1 MILLDTHVL
10 IWAVA
15 EPKKLSRAAT
25 AAIMKARAD
34 DGVAIAA
41 VSLWEIA
48 ILVARRRIQ
57 AYGSVEA
64 SVRMLT
70 QGVAIL
76 PLTPD
81 IAALA
86 TQFPEEYSR
95 DPADRQ
101 IAATARAAGLPLITR
116 DEKIRASGFVK
127 TVW

>member
-25 AAIMKARAD
+25 AAIVKARAD
-34 DGVAIAA
+34 DGVAVAA

-57 AYGSVEA
+57 VYGSVEA

-70 QGVAIL
+70 EGVAIL
-76 PLTPD
+76 PLTAD

-101 IAATARAAGLPLITR
+101 IAATARAAGLPLVTR

>member
-25 AAIMKARAD
+25 AAIVTARAE

-41 VSLWEIA
+41 ISLWEIA

-70 QGVAIL
+70 EGVAIL
-76 PLTPD
+76 PLSPD

-101 IAATARAAGLPLITR
+101 IAATARLSGMPLVTR
-116 DEKIRASGFVK
+116 DEKIRTSGFVK
-127 TVW
+127 AIW